1 MYPSPDDPESVR
13 FHVMKG
19 AHLIVAAGKNQG
31 YTNITITIPV
41 ADLEMAKEWE
51 RAWEKVSG
59 SVLQ

>member
-1 MYPSPDDPESVR
+1 
-13 FHVMKG
+13 MKG